1 MMYRVLALVALLA
14 CNSNNNKSPDARSTP
29 PVDSHVAMIDSP
41 VAHDAFVQHDAPS
54 VPSTVIVVADC
65 TGIGSAD
72 IGANI
77 TTTDEDTFNP
87 STATI
92 KANQYV
98 KFTTTGDHN
107 FQNQPGAAPSATFS
121 SGAPGSQ
128 TTCLQFT
135 VAGSYPYECVVHAS
149 MGMLGT
155 LTVN

>member
-1 MMYRVLALVALLA
+1 MKYRVLVLVAVAA
-14 CNSNNNKSPDARSTP
+14 CNSDNNKSTDATTS
-29 PVDSHVAMIDSP
+29 VAIDSHLTDSA
-41 VAHDAFVQHDAPS
+41 VAHDATVMHDAPQ
-54 VPSTVIVVADC
+54 VPSTVNVVAKC

-77 TTTDEDTFNP
+77 TTTDEDTFQP

-92 KANQYV
+92 KAGQYV
-98 KFTTTGDHN
+98 KFTTTDDHN
-107 FQNQPGAAPSATFS
+107 FQNQPGAAAAATFS

-135 VAGSYPYECVVHAS
+135 VAGSYPFECVVHAG